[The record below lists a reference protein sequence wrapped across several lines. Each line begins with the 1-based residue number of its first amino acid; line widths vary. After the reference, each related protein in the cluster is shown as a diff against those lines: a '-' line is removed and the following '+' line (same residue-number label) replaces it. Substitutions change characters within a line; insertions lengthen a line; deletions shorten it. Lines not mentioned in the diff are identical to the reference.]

1 MCDSDDGSADESAL
15 HSADGRYLTVT
26 LYTVT
31 PDEEENCSVHQSVNR
46 EVIQKR
52 SPCLSASQKTTCRD
66 SGSQAEM

>member
-31 PDEEENCSVHQSVNR
+31 PDEEENCSVH
-46 EVIQKR
+46 
-52 SPCLSASQKTTCRD
+52 
-66 SGSQAEM
+66 